1 MHFLIETGDLYTFGR
16 GSYGCLGHGN
26 SEDKLEPC
34 LVQALKDHT
43 IVDVALGTS
52 DAHTLCVTDVG
63 LVFAFGDGDYG
74 VSIQIDLAV
83 HYRYYDVVLI
93 QMFSFFST
101 TEIGKWIMCRLC
113 ITNTNRWSTND
124 ISCIYRQSI

>member
-1 MHFLIETGDLYTFGR
+1 MYTFGR
-16 GSYGCLGHGN
+16 GCYGCLGHGN

-74 VSIQIDLAV
+74 VRFA
-83 HYRYYDVVLI
+83 
-93 QMFSFFST
+93 F
-101 TEIGKWIMCRLC
+101 
-113 ITNTNRWSTND
+113 
-124 ISCIYRQSI
+124 ISCKLPVLFLILI

>member
-1 MHFLIETGDLYTFGR
+1 MYTFGR

-74 VSIQIDLAV
+74 VSSIRFINYKVIANSSNCL
-83 HYRYYDVVLI
+83 LFT
-93 QMFSFFST
+93 FSLHFSP
-101 TEIGKWIMCRLC
+101 
-113 ITNTNRWSTND
+113 
-124 ISCIYRQSI
+124 